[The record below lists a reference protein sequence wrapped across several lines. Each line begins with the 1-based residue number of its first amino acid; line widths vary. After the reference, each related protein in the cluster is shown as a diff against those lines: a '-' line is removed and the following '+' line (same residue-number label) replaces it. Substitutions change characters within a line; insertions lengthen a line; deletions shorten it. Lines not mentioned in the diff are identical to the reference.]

1 MLRTVGESSLKFEWD
16 KKYTTIAVY
25 SIMVIIISSF
35 AVIFVSNFKA
45 ATTSIS
51 WFFGILSPFLGGA
64 VVAYMLNPIIMMIE
78 SSFLRRIPKRKTRR
92 AVAMFLTYSFAFV
105 LITVLI
111 MNIIPQLQES
121 ITGLLSNSKT
131 YIENVNNYFLDLA
144 ENNPWLKEP
153 FDSAADY
160 IEVFIKNSGNIIKDV
175 VPTVMSIT
183 TSVSNILIAVVA
195 SIYLLSEKEKM
206 LSQSR
211 RITFALFNKRI
222 ASGILELSSF
232 ANDCFSKFIS
242 GQIYVSLITGTV
254 TFVVAT
260 LMNAPF
266 PLVMAFI
273 IAVTNIIP
281 MFGPIIGSVL
291 CIFITL
297 LVNPTIAIW
306 FGIFIIILQQVD
318 SNIISPRIIGNSIGL
333 SPFWVMFSVIVF
345 GALFGFTGLI
355 FGVPLFTVIY
365 ATTRY
370 VITKR
375 LAEREMPETN
385 TKFYAEYTIE
395 NNRFKLPSNKKKT
408 EFKLNLFQRFKR
420 KR

>member
-1 MLRTVGESSLKFEWD
+1 MKFEWD
-16 KKYTTIAVY
+16 KKYTTIAIY
-25 SIMVIIISSF
+25 SILVIIISSI
-35 AVIFVSNFKA
+35 AVLFVSNFKA
-45 ATTSIS
+45 ATASIS

-64 VVAYMLNPIIMMIE
+64 VIAYMLNPIVMMLE
-78 SSFLRRIPKRKTRR
+78 NTFLRRIPKRKTRR
-92 AVAMFLTYSFAFV
+92 AVSMFLTYSFAFI

-121 ITGLLSNSKT
+121 ITGLISNSKL
-131 YIENVNNYFLDLA
+131 YIDNVNNYFLELA
-144 ENNPWLKEP
+144 EDNPWLREP

-160 IEVFIKNSGNIIKDV
+160 IEEFIKNSGTIIREV

-211 RITFALFNKRI
+211 RIVFALFDKK
-222 ASGILELSSF
+222 AADGILELSSF
-232 ANDCFSKFIS
+232 ANNCFSKFIS

-254 TFVVAT
+254 TFIVGTMMKV
-260 LMNAPF
+260 PF
-266 PLVMAFI
+266 PLIMAFI
-273 IAVTNIIP
+273 IAITNIIP
-281 MFGPIIGSVL
+281 LFGPIIGSIL

-297 LVNPTIAIW
+297 LINPTLALW
-306 FGIFIIILQQVD
+306 FGIFIIILQQID

-333 SPFWVMFSVIVF
+333 SPFWVMFAVIVF
-345 GALFGFTGLI
+345 GALFGFSGLV

-370 VITKR
+370 VITEKLTKR
-375 LAEREMPETN
+375 GMNATDSRYYE
-385 TKFYAEYTIE
+385 KYVVE
-395 NNRFKLPSNKKKT
+395 NNRFKIPSSKEKQEFSFNIVKKLIRKKDDKT
-408 EFKLNLFQRFKR
+408 QPKE
-420 KR
+420 